1 MSGRQPGPD
10 LREHDCAGCG
20 ALTSN
25 SVVCETCAAA
35 CARAADVCDLDC
47 VCADCQTHAKVAQ
60 FVIRHTTGTP
70 FPSQLPEVRAARRAA

>member
-35 CARAADVCDLDC
+35 CARAVDVCDDC
-47 VCADCQTHAKVAQ
+47 GGCADCATHTKAAQ
-60 FVIRHTTGTP
+60 FVIRHTSGTP
-70 FPSQLPEVRAARRAA
+70 FVSQLPEVRAARRAA